1 MNFNKNTIIIVF
13 LFAIIGAFAFA
24 DSLNTVSADNSTWIA
39 YNTSN
44 VGLAGLMA
52 TITVTIKNT
61 GSVPEYFKISQIYTG
76 SLLNGTINW
85 NVTDHPGAEP
95 MIDNVN
101 NATGPDW
108 GWQVAPGETKTVSFT
123 VAANGAFGNI
133 PYYITNANAVPNTF
147 DFLIPDLGLAAS
159 WFHPDQIQTLN
170 PNLQLKSW
178 CGTFTFIA
186 VNGADYPVSGTIRG
200 PIIPSDSKL
209 IDSDPT
215 AFQDTGLV
223 AGTGVAAWNITLG
236 EFDGDIDPSDS
247 ESFKYTYEWPMPNNG
262 TGFKMGTGSSVF
274 AEGNSN
280 NNSTNNAPEQNT
292 GIPLGL
298 FGLAIAMVGAGV
310 AYSKFLR

>member
-1 MNFNKNTIIIVF
+1 MNLSKNTIIIVF
-13 LFAIIGAFAFA
+13 LFAIIGAFTFA
-24 DSLNTVSADNSTWIA
+24 GSLNTVAADNSTWIA

-85 NVTDHPGAEP
+85 NVTDHPGAEQ

-101 NATGPDW
+101 SASGPDW

-123 VAANGAFGNI
+123 VVANGGGGDI
-133 PYYITNANAVPNTF
+133 PFYITNANAVPNTF
-147 DFLIPDLGLAAS
+147 DFLIPDMGLAAS
-159 WFHPDQIQTLN
+159 WFHPDEIQTLN

-186 VNGADYPVSGTIRG
+186 INLADYPVSGTIRG
-200 PIIPSDSKL
+200 PIIPTDSKL
-209 IDSDPT
+209 IASNPT
-215 AFQDTGLV
+215 AFQDTGSV
-223 AGTGVAAWNITLG
+223 GSTGVAAWNITLG
-236 EFDGDIDPSDS
+236 TGDS
-247 ESFKYTYEWPMPNNG
+247 ECFNYTYEWPLPNNG
-262 TGFKMGTGSSVF
+262 SVFGTGSSAF
-274 AEGNSN
+274 AAAGNPTN
-280 NNSTNNAPEQNT
+280 NNTTTVPSQNT

-298 FGLAIAMVGAGV
+298 FGLAAAMVGAGV